1 MGQWDWLLSSLIS
14 LLCMHLTGSL
24 HGGKS
29 DQLNQRAI
37 ESKAIGGSQLY
48 NRDSEAKESL
58 RAEKLIEAVGSLG
71 RRPICSE
78 YLSCKAEIG
87 HFAHTSHLD
96 DVLSFRFKCYVWKD
110 ESGNV
115 TNSLLHFH

>member
-48 NRDSEAKESL
+48 NRERGKGESDG
-58 RAEKLIEAVGSLG
+58 ASG
-71 RRPICSE
+71 
-78 YLSCKAEIG
+78 
-87 HFAHTSHLD
+87 
-96 DVLSFRFKCYVWKD
+96 
-110 ESGNV
+110 ESSQLQKK
-115 TNSLLHFH
+115 THMR